1 MFYSFLLRSVQVFI
15 SITLAVRPEGRHR
28 ASAKGSKSKDEMR
41 KSFDFGPFQG
51 HTLRTN
57 GVGYKTCTLRFIKK
71 FCLELCVLTLC
82 TSVNA
87 ANPKTVNVYAWAYV
101 FTPEII
107 QQFEKETGIKVNLD
121 VYDSS
126 EVMETKL
133 VAGHSGYD
141 VIMVTVWPY
150 LPRQVEAQIYQPLDH
165 SLIPNRKGVD
175 PLLLKKMEE
184 ADPGN
189 KFALP
194 FIWGTS
200 GFAYN
205 KKMIL
210 ERFPDAPVHSLAML
224 FDPAVVSRFKDCGVM
239 LIDAPVDVFPPVLSY
254 LKLEPMSDSQEGLK
268 KASKA
273 LAEVRPFIKKFQGMP
288 ATQDLTSGDYCLVQ
302 GFSGDLLLAQSLGKE
317 SGMEIEYVIPKEG
330 ADLWVDAF
338 AIPRDAPHSDTA
350 HAFINFILR
359 PEVIAKI
366 TNEIAIANSVPSS
379 FPFMDEQIREDSLI
393 YPSEDVLKTLYVNKT
408 HTPQY
413 ERLRLREWT
422 RVKIGR

>member
-1 MFYSFLLRSVQVFI
+1 MTIKNICFTFFLSFLL
-15 SITLAVRPEGRHR
+15 
-28 ASAKGSKSKDEMR
+28 
-41 KSFDFGPFQG
+41 
-51 HTLRTN
+51 
-57 GVGYKTCTLRFIKK
+57 
-71 FCLELCVLTLC
+71 LC
-82 TSVNA
+82 TPLNA
-87 ANPKTVNVYAWAYV
+87 DPSKTVNVYCWAYV
-101 FTPEII
+101 ITPEVVKL
-107 QQFEKETGIKVNLD
+107 FEKETGVKINLN

-133 VAGHSGYD
+133 MAGHSGYD
-141 VIMVTVWPY
+141 VVMVTVWPY
-150 LPRQVEAQIYQPLDH
+150 LPRQIEAQIHH
-165 SLIPNRKGVD
+165 SLDDSLLPNKKGVD
-175 PLLLKKMEE
+175 PLLLKKMEA

-210 ERFPDAPVHSLAML
+210 ERFPEAPVKSLAML

-254 LKLEPMSDSQEGLK
+254 LKLDPLSESVDDLK

-273 LAEVRPFIKKFQGMP
+273 LSDIRPSIKKFQGVP
-288 ATQDLTSGDYCLVQ
+288 ATQDLLSGDYCLVE
-302 GFSGDLLLAQSLGKE
+302 GFSGDLLLAKSLGEEK
-317 SGMEIEYVIPKEG
+317 GMDIEYVIPEEG

-338 AIPRDAPHSDTA
+338 VIPQDAPHKDAA

-359 PEVIAKI
+359 PEIIAKI
-366 TNEIAIANSVPSS
+366 TNSIAIANSVPGSQA
-379 FPFMDEQIREDSLI
+379 FMDKKISEDPLI
-393 YPSEDVLKTLYVNKT
+393 YPSEQILKKLYVNKA
-408 HTPQY
+408 HSSSY

>member
-1 MFYSFLLRSVQVFI
+1 MFY
-15 SITLAVRPEGRHR
+15 
-28 ASAKGSKSKDEMR
+28 
-41 KSFDFGPFQG
+41 
-51 HTLRTN
+51 
-57 GVGYKTCTLRFIKK
+57 CTIKK
-71 FCLELCVLTLC
+71 LLLGLCILTLC
-82 TSVNA
+82 SQVQAENS
-87 ANPKTVNVYAWAYV
+87 KSVNVYAWAYV
-101 FTPEII
+101 FTPEVI

-150 LPRQVEAQIYQPLDH
+150 LPRQVEAHIYQPLKN
-165 SLIPNRKGVD
+165 SLIPNWKEVD
-175 PLLLKKMEE
+175 PLLLKKLEE

-205 KKMIL
+205 KKKIL
-210 ERFPDAPVHSLAML
+210 DRFPDAPIHSLAML
-224 FDPAVVSRFKDCGVM
+224 FDPAVVSRFQDCGVM

-254 LKLEPMSDSQEGLK
+254 LKLGPMSTSLEDLK

-273 LAEVRPFIKKFQGMP
+273 LAEIRPFIKKFQGMP
-288 ATQDLTSGDYCLVQ
+288 ATEDLTSGDYCLVQ
-302 GFSGDLLLAQSLGKE
+302 GFSGDLLLAKSLGKE
-317 SGMEIEYVIPKEG
+317 LGMEIEYVIPKEG

-338 AIPRDAPHSDTA
+338 AIPEDAPHSEEA

-359 PEVIAKI
+359 PEIIAKI
-366 TNEIAIANSVPSS
+366 TDAIAIANSVPAS
-379 FPFMDEQIREDSLI
+379 FSFMEKQIREDPLI
-393 YPSEDVLKTLYVNKT
+393 YPPEEILNTLYVNKT

>member
-1 MFYSFLLRSVQVFI
+1 MFYSF
-15 SITLAVRPEGRHR
+15 
-28 ASAKGSKSKDEMR
+28 
-41 KSFDFGPFQG
+41 
-51 HTLRTN
+51 
-57 GVGYKTCTLRFIKK
+57 IKK
-71 FCLELCVLTLC
+71 FILAFCILAFYFCILSFYNSVKAD
-82 TSVNA
+82 TS
-87 ANPKTVNVYAWAYV
+87 KTVNVYAWAYV
-101 FTPEII
+101 FTPEVI
-107 QQFEKETGIKVNLD
+107 QLFEKETGIKVNLD

-150 LPRQVEAQIYQPLDH
+150 LPRQVEAHIYQPLENA
-165 SLIPNRKGVD
+165 LIPNRKDVD
-175 PLLLKKMEE
+175 PLLLKKMEA

-189 KFALP
+189 QFALP

-210 ERFPDAPVHSLAML
+210 ERFPEAPVSSLSML
-224 FDPAVVSRFKDCGVM
+224 FDPSIVSRFKDCGVM
-239 LIDAPVDVFPPVLSY
+239 LIDSPVDIFPPVLSF
-254 LKLEPMSDSQEGLK
+254 LKREPMSENVDDLK
-268 KASKA
+268 KASEA

-302 GFSGDLLLAQSLGKE
+302 GFSGDLLLAKSLGKE
-317 SGMEIEYVIPKEG
+317 MGIEIEYVIPEEG
-330 ADLWVDAF
+330 ADLWVDAL
-338 AIPRDAPHSDTA
+338 AIPQDAPHKDAA

-359 PEVIAKI
+359 PDVIAKI
-366 TNEIAIANSVPSS
+366 TNAIAIANSVPAS
-379 FPFMDEQIREDSLI
+379 FPFMDKEIRDDPLI
-393 YPSEDVLKTLYVNKT
+393 YPSESILNKLYVNKT
-408 HTPQY
+408 HSPQY

>member
-1 MFYSFLLRSVQVFI
+1 MF
-15 SITLAVRPEGRHR
+15 
-28 ASAKGSKSKDEMR
+28 KS
-41 KSFDFGPFQG
+41 
-51 HTLRTN
+51 L
-57 GVGYKTCTLRFIKK
+57 IKK
-71 FCLELCVLTLC
+71 LVVGLCFLACEIQVEAVP
-82 TSVNA
+82 S
-87 ANPKTVNVYAWAYV
+87 KTVNVYFWAYV
-101 FTPEII
+101 LTPEIV

-141 VIMVTVWPY
+141 VVMVTVWPY
-150 LPRQVEAQIYQPLDH
+150 LSRQVEAHIYQPLKN

-175 PLLLKKMEE
+175 PLLLQKMEE

-189 KFALP
+189 KFAVP

-224 FDPAVVSRFKDCGVM
+224 FDPSVVSRFKDCGVM
-239 LIDAPVDVFPPVLSY
+239 LIDSPVDVFPPVLSY
-254 LKLEPMSDSQEGLK
+254 LKMDPMADESVEDLK
-268 KASKA
+268 KASKL

-288 ATQDLTSGDYCLVQ
+288 ATQDLTSKDYCLVQ
-302 GFSGDLLLAQSLGKE
+302 GFSGDLLLARQMGKE
-317 SGMEIEYVIPKEG
+317 MGTEIEYVIPEEG
-330 ADLWVDAF
+330 ADLWVDAL
-338 AIPRDAPHSDTA
+338 AIPEHPPHEDEA
-350 HAFINFILR
+350 HAFINFMLR
-359 PEVIAKI
+359 PDIIAKV
-366 TNEIAIANSVPSS
+366 TNSIAIANSVPSS
-379 FPFMDEQIREDSLI
+379 LPFLEKEIREDPLI
-393 YPSEDVLKTLYVNKT
+393 YPSEKTLKTLYVNKT
-408 HTPQY
+408 HSPQY